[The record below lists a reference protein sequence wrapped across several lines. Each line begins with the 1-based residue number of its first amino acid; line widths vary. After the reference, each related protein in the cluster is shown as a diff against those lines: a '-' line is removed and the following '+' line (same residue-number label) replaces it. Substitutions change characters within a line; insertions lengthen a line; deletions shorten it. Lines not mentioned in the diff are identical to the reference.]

1 MAISDPRKTPFPW
14 FGGKADAADVVWQ
27 ALGDVGH
34 YVEPFAGSLAVLM
47 RRPHEAN
54 RPYYSETVND
64 MDGLLVNF
72 WRALAADPDAVAD
85 AASWPVSE
93 VDLMARHLALVERKA
108 ELVGR
113 MRADPDHYDATLAGW
128 WVWGQSSWIGS
139 GWCSGT
145 GPWCVDHETGGVRKQ
160 GRGKTREPGVESNRP
175 HLSDNG
181 RGVNAQTLREP
192 GVKSQLPFL
201 SSDGRGVNHAS
212 LREPGVESKLPHLTS
227 DGRGVNSQTLREP
240 GVASKLPHLTNNGSG
255 VNAQTLREPGVASQ
269 LPHLSDNGQ
278 GVNHASLREPGVGEV
293 EWHPMTM
300 PELRNWLGYLSAR
313 LRHVRIIQGDWK
325 RACTNGATKTLSVR
339 KKGGTCGVFLDPPY
353 AGAVRT
359 KGVYAHDSDDVAEQ
373 VRDWCLGRGEDP
385 KTRIVLAGFTGEGH
399 EVLVKYGWTEIEWY
413 KGGYLKGGM
422 GNVGGTGNT

>member
-14 FGGKADAADVVWQ
+14 FGGKADAAGVVWQ

-47 RRPHEAN
+47 RRPHQAN

-64 MDGLLVNF
+64 LDGLLVNF

-93 VDLMARHLALVERKA
+93 VDLMARHLAIVERKA

-113 MRADPDHYDATLAGW
+113 MRADPARYDATLAGW

-139 GWCSGT
+139 GWCTGT
-145 GPWCVDHETGGVRKQ
+145 GPWCVDHETGGVIKQ
-160 GRGKTREPGVESNRP
+160 GRGKT
-175 HLSDNG
+175 
-181 RGVNAQTLREP
+181 REP

-201 SSDGRGVNHAS
+201 STDGRGVHQAS
-212 LREPGVESKLPHLTS
+212 
-227 DGRGVNSQTLREP
+227 
-240 GVASKLPHLTNNGSG
+240 
-255 VNAQTLREPGVASQ
+255 LREPGVASQ
-269 LPHLSDNGQ
+269 LPHLSDNGR
-278 GVNHASLREPGVGEV
+278 GVNQASLREPGVNSKLPHLSDDGRGVNAPPLREPGVGEV

-313 LRHVRIIQGDWK
+313 LRHVRILQGDWK

-339 KKGGTCGVFLDPPY
+339 KKGGVCGVFLDPPY

-373 VRDWCLGRGEDP
+373 VRDWCLERGDDE
-385 KTRIVLAGFTGEGH
+385 KTRIVLAGFSGEGH
-399 EVLVKYGWTEIEWY
+399 ELLTEHGWTEVEWF
-413 KGGYLKGGM
+413 KGGFLKGGM
-422 GNVGGTGNT
+422 GNVGGTGKSQQKRERLWMSPHCLPIE